1 MTIESQIDYILS
13 CQLPTGTFR
22 LGSLDARINPYF
34 TNLALLPLV
43 ELGECDCAKQQL
55 DWYVGHLNADS
66 YVNDYVWQNG
76 KEVDT
81 GKADSEDSY
90 PATFFLLAL
99 AYVDATDD
107 FEWAYETRE
116 KLYRILDGLIAL
128 QQQDGLTWAKRSWK
142 VKYLMDNCEVVQG
155 LYAAEKLFEAIDE
168 NRGALQA
175 RQAAER
181 CAVGI
186 NSMYSEKKDAYAVYD
201 RHFPNWRKW
210 YPDATSQAFPVL
222 SGMLDPDSDIALS
235 LYQRLIEHFPRF
247 EWFETGDLYPWM
259 SMGEWACVMG
269 DAKRAAEMTIAA
281 ERLYIHGPRY
291 PYWLIQDAAGYIRIK
306 TMLGATQI

>member
-1 MTIESQIDYILS
+1 MTIESQIAYILS

-34 TNLALLPLV
+34 TNLALLSLV
-43 ELGECDCAKQQL
+43 ESGECDCARQQL
-55 DWYVGHLNADS
+55 DWYLGHLHADS
-66 YVNDYVWQNG
+66 YVNDYVWQDG
-76 KEVDT
+76 KEIDT

-99 AYVDATDD
+99 AYVDATGD
-107 FEWAYETRE
+107 FAWAYESRE
-116 KLYRILDGLIAL
+116 KLYRILAGLLAL
-128 QQQDGLTWAKRSWK
+128 QQKDGLTWAKRSWK

-155 LYAAEKLFEAIDE
+155 LYAAEKLFGAIGE
-168 NRGALQA
+168 HRGALQA

-181 CAVGI
+181 CADGI
-186 NSMYSEKKDAYAVYD
+186 DSMYSEKKAAYAVYD

-222 SGMLDPDSDIALS
+222 SGMLDAGSDIALS
-235 LYQRLIEHFPRF
+235 LYRRLIEHFPRF
-247 EWFETGDLYPWM
+247 EWFETGDQYPWM

-269 DAKRAAEMTIAA
+269 DATRAAEMTIAA
-281 ERLYIHGPRY
+281 ERLYIHGPRH
-291 PYWLIQDAAGYIRIK
+291 PYWLIQDAAGYIHIK
-306 TMLGATQI
+306 TMLGTAQL